1 LKPGQAEGGVL
12 LEEDRNPFKMTR
24 NPSNSSRKGSMKSSL
39 LRGSEVEG
47 SQSLIQNIF
56 SDTSKIH
63 LLSG

>member
-1 LKPGQAEGGVL
+1 L
-12 LEEDRNPFKMTR
+12 LEEDRNPFKLTR

-47 SQSLIQNIF
+47 SQSVVHHIF
-56 SDTSKIH
+56 SDTSKVH